1 MATKAAATQDFK
13 LLDAF
18 RSKIS
23 QIKEKGIA
31 TQAGFD
37 VGYST
42 GFLGLDYLNGTTVKV
57 DANGIKQEYE
67 SIGVVDGSANTFI
80 GRSNCGKSTL
90 VIQIIGNILRKYEKA
105 TAIIDDIEGSLP
117 AIRKEFLLQLTGEE
131 LKKKVDIRNFGIT
144 TENVY
149 MRIRAIHDLKMDNR
163 SEFEYDTGLYDTD
176 GNRIFK
182 LYPTCYM
189 IDSLPMLMP
198 EDIMEKE
205 ELSGGMGATAIAKQ
219 NTQLVKKMVQLG
231 KEANIMLFTINHI
244 LDDVNIN
251 PYAKKQAQLAGLNPD
266 ERLPGGK
273 AALYLANNLFRV
285 DDKTTIKATEGF
297 GIDGSICYLKI
308 IKSRSNRTL
317 RTVPLVFNKS
327 DGRFD
332 EVWSLFQLLKEEGKL
347 MGAGAYMYIAG
358 APDVKFAQKNFKM
371 KLIESPELQRAFAIQ
386 CQEVLKSFLSKCE
399 VQERSEDTFDVNS
412 LILGTAA

>member
-1 MATKAAATQDFK
+1 MAAAAQDFK

-23 QIKEKGIA
+23 KIKDKGVA
-31 TQAGFD
+31 TEAGFD

-57 DANGIKQEYE
+57 NANGINVQYD
-67 SIGVVDGSANTFI
+67 SIGLVDGSANTFI

-90 VIQIIGNILRKYEKA
+90 VIQIIGNIIRKYDKA
-105 TAIIDDIEGSLP
+105 VALIDDIEGSLP

-131 LKKKVDIRNFGIT
+131 LKKKVNIRNFGIT

-149 MRIRAIHDLKMDNR
+149 MRIRELHDLKMENR

-176 GNRIFK
+176 GKRIFK
-182 LYPTCYM
+182 LYPSCYM

-198 EDIMEKE
+198 DDIMEKE
-205 ELSGGMGATAIAKQ
+205 ELTGGMGATAIAKQ
-219 NTQLVKKMVQLG
+219 NTQLVKKMVQLA

-244 LDDVNIN
+244 LDEIETN
-251 PYAKKQAQLAGLNPD
+251 PYARKQATVAGLNQG

-273 AALYLANNLFRV
+273 AAVYLANNMFRI
-285 DDKTTIKATEGF
+285 DDKITLKAAEGF

-317 RTVPLVFNKS
+317 RTIPLIFNKT

-332 EVWSLFQLLKEEGKL
+332 EVWSLLQLLKEEGKL

-358 APDVKFAQKNFKM
+358 APDVKFAQKNFKE
-371 KLIESPELQRAFAIQ
+371 KLYQSPELQRAFALQ
-386 CQEVLKSFLSKCE
+386 CQETLKSFLSNCQ
-399 VQERSEDTFDVNS
+399 VQEFNEETFDVNS
-412 LILGTAA
+412 LILDTVA